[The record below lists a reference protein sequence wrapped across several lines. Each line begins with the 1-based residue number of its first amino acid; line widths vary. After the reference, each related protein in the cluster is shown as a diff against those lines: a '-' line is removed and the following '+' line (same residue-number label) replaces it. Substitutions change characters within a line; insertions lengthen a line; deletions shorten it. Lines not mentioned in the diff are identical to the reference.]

1 MTRAFWLRL
10 ITLCVLAW
18 IAGEQAAAFGPAA
31 LVPAFIILIA
41 GAAWGCLSGFWFG
54 RHGE

>member
-10 ITLCVLAW
+10 VTLSALAW

-31 LVPAFIILIA
+31 LVPIFIILIA
-41 GAAWGCLSGFWFG
+41 GAVWGSLSGFWFG
-54 RHGE
+54 RHRE